1 MNMLTLSKNFFT
13 SFFHISRWQKRK
25 KKQKKSLSKQQLFAE
40 CYLIIIYILQNNE
53 SKKQLFRIYLPV
65 KLVYGKMSIK
75 QGKFSSYPCSY
86 VIYKIFILSYH
97 RWLEKGNPPF
107 IEDKMDMNLNI
118 QKIYLNMNIQKIYLR
133 IPASILNKLR

>member
-1 MNMLTLSKNFFT
+1 MNMLTLSKKFFRILF
-13 SFFHISRWQKRK
+13 SYYAFGKIEKRRK
-25 KKQKKSLSKQQLFAE
+25 CLLKQQPLAQ
-40 CYLIIIYILQNNE
+40 CYLIMVYVLQIKE

-65 KLVYGKMSIK
+65 ELVYGKMSIK

-118 QKIYLNMNIQKIYLR
+118 QKISLR
-133 IPASILNKLR
+133 ISAGILNKLR